1 MEFET
6 VILRFRD
13 LVTENNVTIA
23 RHKDML
29 RVNPLHL
36 TLRMEVKPIPIR
48 ERLQDPL

>member
-1 MEFET
+1 MVKFS
-6 VILRFRD
+6 LASQRGW
-13 LVTENNVTIA
+13 N
-23 RHKDML
+23 KMDML

>member
-1 MEFET
+1 MEDTKELIT
-6 VILRFRD
+6 TDDIRSKVYIIRGQQ
-13 LVTENNVTIA
+13 V
-23 RHKDML
+23 ML